1 MTSLVGLVALAIL
14 ATAVVVLV
22 TGGKAAVP
30 THRNADATTAR
41 SRPVGSE
48 TRVTAPGAA
57 PTSPSPPAAGTGP
70 PYTVETQAVRFFDP
84 TRSTAARGDVPA
96 TGGRLLVPDLYV
108 PSGAP
113 GPLPLVV
120 FAHGWNS
127 DPGVYETLLEQW
139 AAAGFLV
146 AAPVFPD
153 STDLY
158 PGTPVSDYAD
168 QAIDLSFVITSLLND
183 PSLQVDPTRIAV
195 AGHSDGGTDVAL
207 MALDPAY
214 ADARVRAYVCM
225 SGQLPSGVAAYAV
238 APSRAALLVA
248 VGTNDEY
255 GLYPLAGQVFQAA
268 QTSSTVEIVESGGDH
283 LGSFIDATPAAA
295 AMRDETTRCL
305 ELALEPRSPSSADVV
320 AALGQVPESDL
331 VVIPPS

>member
-1 MTSLVGLVALAIL
+1 VQNESLQL
-14 ATAVVVLV
+14 
-22 TGGKAAVP
+22 
-30 THRNADATTAR
+30 
-41 SRPVGSE
+41 
-48 TRVTAPGAA
+48 
-57 PTSPSPPAAGTGP
+57 
-70 PYTVETQAVRFFDP
+70 FDP
-84 TRSTAARGDVPA
+84 TRQTPARGDVPA
-96 TGGRLLVPDLYV
+96 SAGRVLVTDLYV

-127 DPGVYETLLEQW
+127 DPGVYQTLLDQW

-158 PGTPVSDYAD
+158 AGTPVSDYAD
-168 QAIDLSFVITSLLND
+168 QALDLSFVVTSLLQD
-183 PSLQVDPTRIAV
+183 PSLGVDPTRIAV

-225 SGQLPSGVAAYAV
+225 SGQLPSGVTAYTV
-238 APSRAALLVA
+238 APSGAALMVA

-255 GLYPLAGQVFQAA
+255 GLYPLAAQVLQAA
-268 QTSSTVEIVESGGDH
+268 QTSSKVELVESGGDH

-295 AMRDETTRCL
+295 AMRAETAKFL
-305 ELALEPRSPSSADVV
+305 ELALEPRSPSSAEV
-320 AALGQVPESDL
+320 AAALSQPPEPDL
-331 VVIPPS
+331 TVMAPS